1 MRKAIEVKGLS
12 YNYPDGTEALKDVS
26 FDVFEGESA
35 ALIGPNGAGKS
46 TLLLHLN
53 GVLRNEDGAVKI
65 FGDRIHDKSIRKI
78 RRRVGIVFQDPD
90 DQLFMPTV
98 FDDVAFGPLNL
109 GFSREEVEERVD
121 MALRRVG
128 LSGYE
133 NRSPHH
139 MSFGEK
145 KRASFATVLSMD
157 PDVLVLDEPTSN
169 LDPKSRTELIK
180 TIKDLNDEGKTI
192 ITATH
197 DLNALADISGRVL
210 VLNRTIVDQGT
221 TREIFENQDLLKEMN
236 LDVPEVVRL
245 FEVLKCFGYDYDNLP
260 LSIEEAIS
268 HLTATIESEGGH
280 VHLHIH
286 EHTHERLNKARERH
300 NHHVVKNGV
309 RGS

>member
-1 MRKAIEVKGLS
+1 MTKAISINNLGYS
-12 YNYPDGTEALKDVS
+12 YPDGTPALKDVS
-26 FDVFEGESA
+26 LDIHEGESIA
-35 ALIGPNGAGKS
+35 IIGPNGAGKS
-46 TLLLHLN
+46 TFLLHLN
-53 GVLRNEDGAVKI
+53 GVLRNENGAVKI
-65 FGDRIHDKSIRKI
+65 FGDKIHDKNIQEI

-98 FDDVAFGPLNL
+98 FDDVAFGPINL
-109 GFSREEVEERVD
+109 GLSKDEVEKRVD

-133 NRSPHH
+133 DRSPHH
-139 MSFGEK
+139 LSFGEK
-145 KRASFATVLSMD
+145 KRASFATILSME
-157 PDVLVLDEPTSN
+157 PDILVLDEPTSN

-180 TIKDLNDEGKTI
+180 TIKDLNEEGKTI

-197 DLNALADISGRVL
+197 DLNAVPDIASRVY

-221 TREIFENQDLLKEMN
+221 TREIFENLYLLREMN

-245 FEVLKCFGYDYDNLP
+245 FEVLKCFGYDYENLP

-268 HLTATIESEGGH
+268 HLTGTIESEGGH

-286 EHTHERLNKARERH
+286 EHTHERLNKARNAH
-300 NHHVVKNGV
+300 NHHTL
-309 RGS
+309 